1 MKRLFLCVVA
11 VLMFAS
17 LIGCAQK
24 QIAATSE
31 QPVVKPGETAPSKTE
46 PVTEKQQAMV
56 KQEEMK
62 AAAKELETKVNDI
75 YFAFDKYDLD
85 DASKA
90 TLKGLAT
97 TLGKTNAKVIIEG
110 NCDERGTK
118 EYNLALGDKR
128 ANAAKQYLVSLGIP
142 SAKLDTTSYGKE
154 KPICTESTEE
164 CWAKNRRDHF
174 VLVAGGR

>member
-1 MKRLFLCVVA
+1 MQRFFMCIVV
-11 VLMFAS
+11 VLMFTS

-24 QIAATSE
+24 QIAQPE
-31 QPVVKPGETAPSKTE
+31 QPAVKPAETAPSKAE
-46 PVTEKQQAMV
+46 PVTEKQQPMV

-62 AAAKELETKVNDI
+62 ASAKEIEAKVKDV

-85 DASKA
+85 DSAKT
-90 TLKGLAT
+90 TLKGLAAM
-97 TLGKTNAKVIIEG
+97 LGKMNAKVIIEG

-128 ANAAKQYLVSLGIP
+128 ASAAKQYLVSLGIP
-142 SAKLDTTSYGKE
+142 SAKIDTISYGKE
-154 KPICTESTEE
+154 KPVCAESTED

-174 VLVAGGR
+174 VLVEGGR

>member
-1 MKRLFLCVVA
+1 
-11 VLMFAS
+11 
-17 LIGCAQK
+17 
-24 QIAATSE
+24 
-31 QPVVKPGETAPSKTE
+31 
-46 PVTEKQQAMV
+46 MV

-174 VLVAGGR
+174 VLLAGGR